1 MKILS
6 GWIQAVT
13 LRKVKGRERSVKGRE
28 RSCRFRL
35 GGSPVFFLFFIFIEI
50 V

>member
-13 LRKVKGRERSVKGRE
+13 LRKVKGRE